1 MNVFIIHAHPEPRSF
16 TTALKDAAVDELTKR
31 GHRVEVSDLYT
42 MQFDP
47 VAKGADFTPR
57 HDGEYLVYALEQR
70 KALAAGGLAAD
81 IAAEVEKLKRADL
94 ILLSFPMFWFSVPA
108 IMKGWIDRVLLSGL
122 CYGGRRFYDQG
133 GLRGKRMLAAFTLGS
148 REIMFGVQAI
158 HGELEAMLRP
168 LLRGTF
174 YYVGCEVLQ
183 PFVAWHVPYI
193 TAADRSSILTQ
204 YRSRLASIETDVPLT
219 YPSLNDFDEEMR
231 PRVQAQ

>member
-16 TTALKDAAVDELTKR
+16 TTALKDAAVDELARR
-31 GHRVEVSDLYT
+31 GHQVEVSDLYA

-47 VAKGADFTPR
+47 VAKRDDFTSQQE
-57 HDGEYLVYALEQR
+57 GEYLVYALEQR
-70 KALAAGGLAAD
+70 KALAAGSLAAD

-108 IMKGWIDRVLLSGL
+108 VMKGWIDRVLLSGL

-148 REIMFGVQAI
+148 RETMFGAQAI

-174 YYVGCEVLQ
+174 YYVGCDVLE

-193 TAADRSSILTQ
+193 TAAERASILIR
-204 YRSRLASIETDVPLT
+204 YRARLATIESDIPLT

-231 PRVQAQ
+231 SRVQSR

>member
-1 MNVFIIHAHPEPRSF
+1 MNVFIVHAHPEPRSF
-16 TTALKDAAVDELTKR
+16 TSALRDAAVDELGKR
-31 GHRVEVSDLYT
+31 GHQVEVSDLYA
-42 MQFDP
+42 MRFDP
-47 VAKGADFTPR
+47 IAKGEDFTSR

-70 KALAAGGLAAD
+70 KALATRSLAPD

-133 GLRGKRMLAAFTLGS
+133 GLRGKRMLAVFTLGS
-148 REIMFGVQAI
+148 REIMFGAQAL

-174 YYVGCEVLQ
+174 YYIGCDVLE

-193 TAADRSSILTQ
+193 SAVDRAAILIR
-204 YRSRLASIETDVPLT
+204 YRARLASIESDIPLT
-219 YPSLNDFDEEMR
+219 YPSLSDFDEEMR
-231 PRVQAQ
+231 PRLQSQ